1 MQLFIT
7 FTRSLLLAV
16 ITSFLA
22 PIALLGT
29 AWLGLQ
35 LWGYLPVVGGWGLAA
50 NHHIAGFLTVFGN
63 GSPIAGILT
72 IAMVCAFVG
81 ALFDTYAFYNAQ
93 VQKNPYSNATDH

>member
-22 PIALLGT
+22 PIALFGT
-29 AWLGLQ
+29 AWLGMQ
-35 LWGYLPVVGGWGLAA
+35 LWSYLPVVGGWGLAA

-63 GSPIAGILT
+63 GSPISGMLT

-81 ALFDTYAFYNAQ
+81 ALFDTYAFYHAQ
-93 VQKNPYSNATDH
+93 VQKNPYSNAIDH